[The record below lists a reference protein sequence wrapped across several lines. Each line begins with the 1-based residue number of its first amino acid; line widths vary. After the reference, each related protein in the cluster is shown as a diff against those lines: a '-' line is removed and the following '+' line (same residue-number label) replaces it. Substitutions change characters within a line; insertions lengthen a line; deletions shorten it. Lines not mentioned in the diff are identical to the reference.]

1 MITCMTSRAPVLF
14 DITVNPSIP
23 ARSRAKYVNSTWIKF
38 VLFNQYQ
45 QTTNV
50 QVVPVR
56 TINHKFL
63 FGSGKVSEMSGIVAA
78 SEADAVFVNAP
89 LSGAQQKALGD
100 LWGGATVL
108 DRFRVILDIFAD
120 RARTTEA
127 KLQVTDTDR
136 VQQC

>member
-1 MITCMTSRAPVLF
+1 M
-14 DITVNPSIP
+14 
-23 ARSRAKYVNSTWIKF
+23 
-38 VLFNQYQ
+38 
-45 QTTNV
+45 

-56 TINHKFL
+56 TINPKFL
-63 FGSGKVSEMSGIVAA
+63 FGSGKVSEMSGMVSA

-100 LWGGATVL
+100 VWDGATVL

-127 KLQVTDTDR
+127 KLQVTKMEGVTTSAR
-136 VQQC
+136 LSTLALHL